1 MTPNDAENDRSHS
14 KPKSGGVWHGQFF
27 KFNKKLNFN
36 DFRDDILGMFQGS
49 ESDFQKLFEIMNA
62 VDPAIKFTARLDLNG
77 EGVNFLDLNIRLN
90 DQMLFETTLYKKP
103 NVKNQLLT
111 PLSCHPPSTT
121 RNSVYSLALR
131 IRRVCSDPA
140 DTEVKFEEL
149 AARLRE
155 RQYKE
160 TIIQAGIEKA
170 RRVDRKEALKKVDS
184 TDQDEKPPH
193 LIVTYDR
200 RSSPELGRILRR
212 HYDGMVRRDRRM
224 KQVFP
229 LAPRPVFK
237 RGKNIKDLLT
247 RAKVAPSRNAAR
259 RSRDDERNSVTRCN
273 RGRGRNGCALCP
285 FITDRPNQ
293 VVKEVKIKSS
303 GEVVPVQ
310 GRMTCKEGGKG
321 GFLYVLENQ
330 KTGLQYVGESSR
342 RPVDRFNEHKR
353 SVEQLD
359 MSKCVARHFAESNS
373 GLQDMKFTPVVA
385 VKSENPFVRK
395 HLERDFINKHNLI
408 GSGINVNL

>member
-111 PLSCHPPSTT
+111 PLSCHPPSMT

-170 RRVDRKEALKKVDS
+170 RRVDRKEALKKVVS

-200 RSSPELGRILRR
+200 RSSPELGGILRR

-229 LAPRPVFK
+229 QTPRPVFK
-237 RGKNIKDLLT
+237 RGKNIKDLVT
-247 RAKVAPSRNAAR
+247 RAKLAPARNAAR
-259 RSRDDERNSVTRCN
+259 RSRDDERNSVT
-273 RGRGRNGCALCP
+273 
-285 FITDRPNQ
+285 
-293 VVKEVKIKSS
+293 
-303 GEVVPVQ
+303 
-310 GRMTCKEGGKG
+310 
-321 GFLYVLENQ
+321 
-330 KTGLQYVGESSR
+330 
-342 RPVDRFNEHKR
+342 
-353 SVEQLD
+353 
-359 MSKCVARHFAESNS
+359 
-373 GLQDMKFTPVVA
+373 
-385 VKSENPFVRK
+385 
-395 HLERDFINKHNLI
+395 
-408 GSGINVNL
+408 